1 MEIQREVHED
11 SVLVTVAGRVDAV
24 TAGELENTMRE
35 LVDRGRVNIV
45 LDLEGVGYMSSAG
58 LRVLFAY
65 LQKLTAL
72 HGQLYLAAV
81 QEPILEIFDT
91 VGFLSVFK
99 LFKSSADALRE
110 MAKPL

>member
-1 MEIQREVHED
+1 MEVRHQVYD
-11 SVLVTVAGRVDAV
+11 NSVVVTVAGKVDAV
-24 TAGELENTMRE
+24 TAGVLENTMRE
-35 LVDRGRVNIV
+35 LVDGGRANIV

-72 HGQLYLAAV
+72 RGRLYLAAV

-99 LFKSSADALRE
+99 LFKSNADALRE